1 MRMTSIAMLLV
12 IVAASA
18 EAKRRPEP
26 ALAHG
31 APWQAEIYTPNQ
43 DWTAEDR
50 AGGKVQW
57 ELAHKCGGS
66 LIALDWVLT
75 AAHCINRKRIENGYR
90 VRLGAQDLRDEGG
103 VTYRIDRM
111 VRHARYDEE
120 SKENDIALVHLS
132 ADEQTDRLK
141 GGRISTIRLYD
152 GPELGAGVEVSV
164 VGWGQTGQGSA
175 GRYSGE
181 LLEVGLKTVPCEP
194 ALGGTTTGDMICA
207 GCAGE
212 GRVQGRQRRSAGQ
225 KLGRTHAGRNCQL
238 GQRMRAGRKAGRI
251 RPDRPVPLSRLDQAR
266 DGGRSV
272 NRQSRLAIVPAAAVV
287 AAAAIVPATTVV
299 AAAAIVAAAA
309 GTFLLDLALLPLVP
323 DGLSTDNH
331 DRAP

>member
-43 DWTAEDR
+43 DWTTEDR

-90 VRLGAQDLRDEGG
+90 VRLGAQDLREEGG

-120 SKENDIALVHLS
+120 SKVNDIALVHLA
-132 ADEQTDRLK
+132 ADQQTDRLK

-164 VGWGQTGQGSA
+164 VGWGQTGRGPA

-194 ALGGTTTGDMICA
+194 ALGGTTTGEMICA
-207 GCAGE
+207 G
-212 GRVQGRQRRSAGQ
+212 
-225 KLGRTHAGRNCQL
+225 
-238 GQRMRAGRKAGRI
+238 
-251 RPDRPVPLSRLDQAR
+251 AR
-266 DGGRSV
+266 GKDACKGDSGG
-272 NRQSRLAIVPAAAVV
+272 
-287 AAAAIVPATTVV
+287 
-299 AAAAIVAAAA
+299 
-309 GTFLLDLALLPLVP
+309 PLVKSWGEP
-323 DGLSTDNH
+323 MLVGIVSWGKGCAQAGKPGVYVRIDQSHYLDWIR
-331 DRAP
+331 RAMAADPSIDSLD